1 MFNLSSSHQGAEPI
15 KKLAQYRH
23 AISQK
28 NVPEP
33 QQTSQSKHPKVH
45 TVMKSMSQS
54 GFQMSVVKP
63 KPK

>member
-15 KKLAQYRH
+15 KKVAQYRH

-45 TVMKSMSQS
+45 KS
-54 GFQMSVVKP
+54 
-63 KPK
+63 